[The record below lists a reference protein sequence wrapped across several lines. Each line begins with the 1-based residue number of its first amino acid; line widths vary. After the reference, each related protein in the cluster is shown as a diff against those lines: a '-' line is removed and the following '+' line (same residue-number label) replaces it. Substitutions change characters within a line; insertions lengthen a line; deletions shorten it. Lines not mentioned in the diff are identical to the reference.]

1 MGRIRVLLADDH
13 AILRSGVRLH
23 LASEPDID
31 VVAEAE
37 DGALAVKRT
46 AETLPDV
53 AVLDIT
59 MPGTSGI
66 EVIDRVRQV
75 SPKTRVLIL
84 TMHDDPAYLRAALAA
99 GAAGYMVKTGADTEL
114 MAAIRAVHR
123 GQSYVSVSLSDSSLD
138 KVLAERQQGGEGN
151 VGILSERERQVLTM
165 VAYGHTYKEIADE
178 LNVSVKTVETYRTR
192 LGEKL
197 GLRSRVDLVRY
208 ALENELLVREG
219 VAE

>member
-23 LASEPDID
+23 LAGEPDID

-46 AETLPDV
+46 AETQPDV
-53 AVLDIT
+53 AILDIT

-114 MAAIRAVHR
+114 LAAIRAVHR
-123 GQSYVSVSLSDSSLD
+123 GKSYVSVSLSDSSLD
-138 KVLAERQQGGEGN
+138 KVLAERHQGGEGN

-178 LNVSVKTVETYRTR
+178 LSVSVKTVETYRTR